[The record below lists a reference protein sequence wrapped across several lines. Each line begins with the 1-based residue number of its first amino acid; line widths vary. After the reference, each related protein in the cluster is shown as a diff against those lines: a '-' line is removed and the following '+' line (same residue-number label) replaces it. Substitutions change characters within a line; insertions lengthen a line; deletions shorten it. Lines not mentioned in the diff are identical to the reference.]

1 MRGISSLASTG
12 LLLMTSSAFAEE
24 AQKGMPQLDFANP
37 LTISQVVWL
46 AIIFAVLYLLLSRWA
61 LPQVASVLEDR
72 ATNISADLEAA
83 RIAKAQADSALVEMK
98 VNTAKAQ
105 AEAMAQVNAAVD
117 AAKAEAA
124 VHAVASNAKLEA
136 QLAAA
141 ETRIAAARA
150 AAVGALHEVATV
162 TTGDLFGRLSG
173 FSPDPAAIDSAVGRA
188 LAARAA

>member
-1 MRGISSLASTG
+1 VRGISSLASAG

-46 AIIFAVLYLLLSRWA
+46 AVIFFALYLLLSRWA

-72 ATNISADLEAA
+72 AKKISADLEAA
-83 RIAKAQADSALVEMK
+83 GIAKAQSEAALVEMK
-98 VNTAKAQ
+98 ITTAKAQ

-150 AAVGALHEVATV
+150 AAVGALHEVATT
-162 TTGDLFGRLSG
+162 TTGDLFSRLSG